1 MNNLTATKTASD
13 NLSQLGKSLSQKLG
27 VALTE
32 QSTVKQRLGQATAN
46 LAAVEKRHILDEAT
60 DTELLEARKVV
71 TDLTVQVEAIDRR
84 IELIREAIAENDQKI
99 AAAAQAFRNARVSF
113 CFASRDTALAKIK
126 QNQQFKEILL
136 EAMAANSSNG
146 LVMHSYH
153 AKTFTEQ
160 FISQI
165 LPEIS
170 EDEARAATER
180 FTEEN
185 DLEV

>member
-32 QSTVKQRLGQATAN
+32 QSAVKTRLNQETAN
-46 LAAVEKRHILDEAT
+46 YATIEKKHILDEAT
-60 DTELLEARKVV
+60 DTELFEARKVV
-71 TDLTVQVEAIDRR
+71 TDLTVQLEAIDRR
-84 IELIREAIAENDQKI
+84 IELIREAIAENDLKI
-99 AAAAQAFRNARVSF
+99 AAAAQAFRNAKMAF
-113 CFASRDTALAKIK
+113 CFDSRDKALARIK
-126 QNQQFKEILL
+126 QNQQLKELLL

-146 LVMHSYH
+146 WVMHSYH
-153 AKTFTEQ
+153 VKTFVEQ